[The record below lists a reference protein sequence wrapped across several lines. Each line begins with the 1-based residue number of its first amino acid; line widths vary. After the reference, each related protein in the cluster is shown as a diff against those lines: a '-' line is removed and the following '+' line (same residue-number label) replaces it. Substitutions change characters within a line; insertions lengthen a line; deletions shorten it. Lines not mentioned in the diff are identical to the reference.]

1 MGAYWHPFADMAAVT
16 ASGPLV
22 IASGEGAHVVDE
34 SGRRYLDATAALWY
48 CNVGHGRREL
58 AEAAADQLG
67 ALAAY
72 TTFGDFATRPTLD
85 LAERLASIAPVPG
98 SKVFL
103 TSGGSD
109 SVDTAVKLVRRYWQ
123 VVGRPDKTIV
133 VSRRHA
139 YHGMHAGGTSLAG
152 IPANRLGYGP
162 LLPDTAQVPWDSAE
176 ALAAVL
182 DALGPDRVA
191 AFVAEPVIGA
201 GGVFPPP
208 PGYLESAEKI
218 CRDRDVLLVVDE
230 VITGFGRIG
239 GSWFASS
246 AFGLAPDVVTGAKG
260 VTSGY
265 APLGTV
271 LVSPRVAEPFWRPG
285 TGAWRH
291 GYTYS
296 GHAAACAVALA
307 NLDLIE
313 RENLLAEAAR
323 LARTLDVE
331 LAALEQHPAV
341 AEVRRGTG
349 ALAAVQLADD
359 VLAVDPAAPA
369 KVAGALRAH
378 GVLTRPLAT
387 GALQVSPPFVTTDD
401 DVRTL
406 TAAFAAALDDT
417 VDIHRGH
424 EVRS

>member
-1 MGAYWHPFADMAAVT
+1 MGAYWHPFADMSVVAAT
-16 ASGPLV
+16 GPLV

-58 AEAAADQLG
+58 AEAAADQMTR
-67 ALAAY
+67 LAAY
-72 TTFGDFATRPTLD
+72 TTFGDFATRPTLE

-123 VVGRPDKTIV
+123 AVGRPDKTVI

-139 YHGMHAGGTSLAG
+139 YHGMHTGGTSLAG
-152 IPANRLGYGP
+152 IGPNRLGYGP
-162 LLPDTAQVPWDSAE
+162 LLADTAQVPWDSAE

-182 DALGPDRVA
+182 DSVGPDRVA
-191 AFVAEPVIGA
+191 AFIAEPVIGA

-208 PGYLESAEKI
+208 SGYLESAEKI
-218 CRDRDVLLVVDE
+218 CRDRDVLFVVDE
-230 VITGFGRIG
+230 VITGYGRIG

-271 LVSPRVAEPFWRPG
+271 MVAPRVAEPFWRAGSGP
-285 TGAWRH
+285 WRH

-296 GHAAACAVALA
+296 GHATAGAVALA
-307 NLDLIE
+307 NLDLLE
-313 RENLLAEAAR
+313 RENLLAASAR
-323 LARTLDVE
+323 LARTLDTE
-331 LAALEQHPAV
+331 LAGLEQHPGV
-341 AEVRRGTG
+341 SEVRRGTG
-349 ALAAVQLADD
+349 AMAAVQLADD
-359 VLAVDPAAPA
+359 VLAADPAAPMR
-369 KVAGALRAH
+369 VAGALRNH

-387 GALQVSPPFVTTDD
+387 GALQVSPPFVTSDD
-401 DVRTL
+401 NVRELAT
-406 TAAFAAALDDT
+406 AFASALDD
-417 VDIHRGH
+417 
-424 EVRS
+424 SLS